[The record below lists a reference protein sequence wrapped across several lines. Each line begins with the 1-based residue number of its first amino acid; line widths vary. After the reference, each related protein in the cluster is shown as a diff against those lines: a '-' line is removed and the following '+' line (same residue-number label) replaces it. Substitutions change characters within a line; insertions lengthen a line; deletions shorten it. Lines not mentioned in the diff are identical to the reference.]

1 MITFRE
7 EEDKLIFSYT
17 PYNETSW
24 VYDKTDENEK
34 VKLRRTFTFQKDDL
48 YTRRSEYEDKDF
60 DKEDTVEFIFGILI
74 DEYYKVKADILE
86 IEQDLYLHKDLPV
99 EVEMF
104 IASKNISIIGKMSK
118 LIEGD
123 IYIGGNDD
131 NCLPAEEM
139 QRLIKSF
146 PNYYETQ
153 KYVDAR
159 ISVVLRDYFDNVV
172 DAKQKYDKYMNSKIS
187 AKGENLT
194 DRFRE
199 SELHKYKAIYEK
211 LTTMLDSENNYNEKQ
226 WQAEIIQIILL
237 IFPKYLHAFDEVAI
251 TDTQNR
257 SRPLDYLLVDSTG
270 NIDIVEIKKPFNS
283 SIVTKRTYRD
293 NYIPMRELSGT
304 VMQIEKYIFYLNKW
318 GKKGEERLTEEFKEK
333 IPQNFNIQITNPSG
347 IIIMGR
353 EIGLSKE
360 QLLDFEVIKR
370 KYKNVVDI
378 ITYDDLLNR
387 LRLMIEKLKGSN

>member
-1 MITFRE
+1 
-7 EEDKLIFSYT
+7 
-17 PYNETSW
+17 
-24 VYDKTDENEK
+24 
-34 VKLRRTFTFQKDDL
+34 
-48 YTRRSEYEDKDF
+48 
-60 DKEDTVEFIFGILI
+60 
-74 DEYYKVKADILE
+74 
-86 IEQDLYLHKDLPV
+86 
-99 EVEMF
+99 
-104 IASKNISIIGKMSK
+104 
-118 LIEGD
+118 
-123 IYIGGNDD
+123 
-131 NCLPAEEM
+131 
-139 QRLIKSF
+139 
-146 PNYYETQ
+146 
-153 KYVDAR
+153 
-159 ISVVLRDYFDNVV
+159 
-172 DAKQKYDKYMNSKIS
+172 MNSKIS

-211 LTTMLDSENNYNEKQ
+211 LITMLDSENNYNEKQ

-237 IFPKYLHAFDEVAI
+237 IFPKYLHAFDEVTI

-257 SRPLDYLLVDSTG
+257 SRRLDYLLVDSTG

-318 GKKGEERLTEEFKEK
+318 GKKGEERLTDEFKEK